1 MPMWVIWK
9 SDSRSGSQRGFTLL
23 ELLVV
28 VVLIGLIAGIVAP
41 RFIGFGERLTLKN
54 QLLEVRQRVNGLPL
68 AALRGGRQ
76 LRIDSDG
83 APLSLPDGW
92 RVTSRTSVL
101 YQGNGSCLGGEIEV
115 WRGSQ
120 REARVTLLPPLCQW
134 SS

>member
-1 MPMWVIWK
+1 MPMWATWK
-9 SDSRSGSQRGFTLL
+9 SDSVSGSQRGFTLL

-28 VVLIGLIAGIVAP
+28 LALIGLIAGVVAP
-41 RFIGFGERLTLKN
+41 RFIGLGDRLALKN

-68 AALRGGRQ
+68 IALRGGRS
-76 LRIDSDG
+76 LHIDNEG

-92 RVTSRTSVL
+92 RVTSRTPVL
-101 YQGNGSCLGGEIEV
+101 YQGNGTCLGGEIEV